1 MKLSRLVLS
10 PHEPLVERAAEEFER
25 QIQTVLAGGH
35 QHLIVD
41 LSEVARMDEAGIR
54 GLVRGY
60 TTAQRVGGSLRL
72 VGANA
77 EIRAFLESLHLGPVF
92 PVLES
97 IEAAQTRDW
106 PWQAIALVVGAVA
119 FCGAL
124 VWGGQAQPEA
134 ALTNGS
140 PFDGAAGAQATF
152 PGGPPLL
159 ALIKLVAATGIGLLV
174 TAVHRPSLREK
185 PLNRSMEQAQVL
197 LCVSGAMVMIIIG
210 NSIARAFG
218 IAGAATIIRFR
229 TPVDDP
235 KDITILF
242 LLMGLGMST
251 GLGAFAV
258 AGLGTAF
265 LCALLLILDRLP
277 SDRRPRTMIAEL
289 VAEGRE
295 FPTVRVESVF
305 ARHGVTFEPR
315 DVSLGKEASVKYH
328 VTFDRELSLD
338 ELTSD
343 LTTAGVK
350 STAWKNPKKSAR

>member
-1 MKLSRLVLS
+1 MKRSRLVLS

-25 QIQTVLAGGH
+25 QIQTVLASGH

-41 LSEVARMDEAGIR
+41 LSGVARMDDAGIR

-60 TTAQRVGGSLRL
+60 ITAQRVGGSLRL

-77 EIRAFLESLHLGPVF
+77 DVRAFLQSSNLDSVF
-92 PVLES
+92 PILDS
-97 IEAAQTRDW
+97 IEAAQTRDV
-106 PWQAIALVVGAVA
+106 PWQSIALVAGAVA

-124 VWGGQAQPEA
+124 VWGGQAPES
-134 ALTNGS
+134 ALTNTS
-140 PFDGAAGAQATF
+140 PLDGVASTEATF

-185 PLNRSMEQAQVL
+185 PLNRSMEQAQTL

-251 GLGAFAV
+251 GLGAFGV

-265 LCALLLILDRLP
+265 LCLLLLALDRLP

-315 DVSLGKEASVKYH
+315 DVSLGKEAAVKYH

-338 ELTSD
+338 KLTSD
-343 LTTAGVK
+343 LTAAGVK
-350 STAWKNPKKSAR
+350 SASWKNPKKSAR